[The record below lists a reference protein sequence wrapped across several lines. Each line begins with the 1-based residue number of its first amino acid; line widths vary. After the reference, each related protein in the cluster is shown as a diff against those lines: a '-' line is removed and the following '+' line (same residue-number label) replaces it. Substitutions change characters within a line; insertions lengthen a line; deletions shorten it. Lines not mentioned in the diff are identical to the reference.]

1 MEKILDDIIVAF
13 VPHYVKDKG
22 NCTLVYTIGSG
33 PIVIEKNIKTFI
45 KNLCKHYM
53 IDLAE
58 TRKRYKKMILYPN
71 MLPIPLSK
79 NDIYIPFKTRIPL
92 AKNDGALGYINM
104 NYIKKI
110 SEGKGTTS
118 IQIEGGICLEV
129 LSTVDTVNRHM
140 KDGTIVRNCFIER
153 TSTSV
158 AEDNIVYV
166 RNDGRTPIIIIYEK

>member
-1 MEKILDDIIVAF
+1 MNRILEEIIIAF
-13 VPHYVKDKG
+13 IPQYIKDKG
-22 NCTLVYTIGSG
+22 NCTLVYTKDNE
-33 PIVIEKNIKTFI
+33 PIVLEMNIRTFI

-71 MLPIPLSK
+71 MMPIPLSK
-79 NDIYIPFKTRIPL
+79 NDIFIPFKTRIPV
-92 AKNDGALGYINM
+92 ARNDGSLGYINM

-110 SEGKGTTS
+110 SEGNGTTN
-118 IQIEGGICLEV
+118 IHIEGNTCLEV
-129 LSTVDTVNRHM
+129 FSTVDTANKHM

-153 TSTSV
+153 SSTRV
-158 AEDNIVYV
+158 AEDNVVYV